1 MYMLLK
7 FPVEYI
13 EKIWWKI
20 GTIFVWCVR
29 WLKSPRKGGVISII
43 FNFYLMWNKLKTL
56 LFFRVIGHTYVGL
69 TSGGCLVK
77 HIIPVVTW
85 NYHGFLIEITPFHGN
100 ITQNISLTLSVLGK
114 QASRQAS
121 AQIFQF
127 ECFRKFSTK
136 LVLQK
141 K

>member
-13 EKIWWKI
+13 EKIRWKI

-29 WLKSPRKGGVISII
+29 WSKSPQKGGVISII
-43 FNFYLMWNKLKTL
+43 FNFYLMWNKFKILI
-56 LFFRVIGHTYVGL
+56 FFRVIGHTYVGL

-85 NYHGFLIEITPFHGN
+85 KNHGFLIEITPFHSKL
-100 ITQNISLTLSVLGK
+100 TQKISLTLSVSGE
-114 QASRQAS
+114 QASKCTDFSIRM
-121 AQIFQF
+121 FQ
-127 ECFRKFSTK
+127 KFDRLK
-136 LVLQK
+136 QP
-141 K
+141 